1 MTSQTPRAG
10 HGVIALRASSCTSC
24 MICARECPDWCIEID
39 AHQEVQGAT
48 GKQPGR
54 AGRTRTVDV
63 LDSFVIDFGLCMY
76 CGICIEV
83 CPHDAL
89 FWSPEATPVERGR
102 ADLRQDEDRLGTW
115 LRSAPAAAD
124 TTEGESR

>member
-1 MTSQTPRAG
+1 MTDPIPRSS
-10 HGVIALRASSCTSC
+10 HGVIALRAQSCTSC

-39 AHQEVQGAT
+39 SHQEVHEPT
-48 GKQPGR
+48 GPQPGR

-63 LDSFVIDFGLCMY
+63 LDRFVIDFGLCMY

-89 FWSPEATPVERGR
+89 FWSHEPTPAAAGR
-102 ADLRQDEDRLGTW
+102 EELQQDEDRLGTW
-115 LRSAPAAAD
+115 LRSAPGIQDGSGGA
-124 TTEGESR
+124 T